1 MGDLFDFLRVHH
13 VSIENANQ
21 AESIMYKYAK
31 EYAAKECAK
40 LQEKHEEVVSKLEQ
54 KIKDLSTPSKGFAE
68 MVANAIKENPALFKT
83 ALTQIIVD
91 NLSLGDNSVEYAG
104 DYIQLNWMDHNL
116 GEVCIQNYP
125 DD

>member
-1 MGDLFDFLRVHH
+1 
-13 VSIENANQ
+13 
-21 AESIMYKYAK
+21 MYKYAK

-54 KIKDLSTPSKGFAE
+54 RIKDLSSPSKGFAE
-68 MVANAIKENPALFKT
+68 MVANAIKENPDLFKT

-104 DYIQLNWMDHNL
+104 NYVQLNWMDHNL

>member
-68 MVANAIKENPALFKT
+68 MVANAIKENPDLFKT

-104 DYIQLNWMDHNL
+104 DYVQLNWMDHNL

>member
-1 MGDLFDFLRVHH
+1 MRDLFDFLRSHH
-13 VSIENANQ
+13 VSVENANQ

-54 KIKDLSTPSKGFAE
+54 KIKDLSAPSKGFAE
-68 MVANAIKENPALFKT
+68 MVANAIKENPDLFKV

-91 NLSLGDNSVEYAG
+91 SLSLDDNSVEYAG
-104 DYIQLNWMDHNL
+104 EYVQLNWMDHNL
-116 GEVCIQNYP
+116 GEVRIQNYP

>member
-1 MGDLFDFLRVHH
+1 MRDLFDFLRSHH
-13 VSIENANQ
+13 VSVENANQ

-54 KIKDLSTPSKGFAE
+54 RIKDLSSPSKGFAE
-68 MVANAIKENPALFKT
+68 MVANAIKENPDLFKE
-83 ALTQIIVD
+83 ALTQIIID
-91 NLSLGDNSVEYAG
+91 NLALDNNSVRYAG
-104 DYIQLNWMDHNL
+104 EYVQLNWMDHNL